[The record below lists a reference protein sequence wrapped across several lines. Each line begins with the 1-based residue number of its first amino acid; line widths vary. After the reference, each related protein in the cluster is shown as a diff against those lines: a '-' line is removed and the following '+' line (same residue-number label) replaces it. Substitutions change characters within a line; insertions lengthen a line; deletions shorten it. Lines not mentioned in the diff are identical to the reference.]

1 MAQIHFIRY
10 FPKFILQYVWAP
22 QTWRILA
29 GRLYKVEHS
38 KKCPTAKFSH
48 FCALDVA
55 SADNYFHRGVCAC
68 SAEDTNKNME
78 YSTSQ
83 QVHKRASLGFRCAQW
98 LQLFGAFK
106 NLLFKILHDR
116 ETLLQKN
123 TIPCYHLFAWIVAY
137 YCCPLLKC
145 NWLSS

>member
-1 MAQIHFIRY
+1 MF
-10 FPKFILQYVWAP
+10 
-22 QTWRILA
+22 
-29 GRLYKVEHS
+29 EHHRHEEYWQGDYTKWNIA

-83 QVHKRASLGFRCAQW
+83 QVHKQASLGFRCAQ
-98 LQLFGAFK
+98 
-106 NLLFKILHDR
+106 
-116 ETLLQKN
+116 
-123 TIPCYHLFAWIVAY
+123 
-137 YCCPLLKC
+137 
-145 NWLSS
+145 